1 MKRKFRYITEAK
13 NTHMEHI
20 EDLIFNKGVDG
31 ARQAINFIRDIRD
44 TLSGHTSTTQNITV
58 KWDGAPAIFVGVD
71 PEDGKYFVAKKG
83 LFAKT
88 PKMYKSKADMKDLS
102 GDLKKKFVIA
112 FDEFQKLGIKKGVYQ
127 GDLMFTKSDLKV
139 EKLDDTGVKYVTFQP
154 NTIVYAVPTNTPLA
168 SKIFKAKIGVV
179 WHTTYSGK
187 TIKGMSA
194 SFGKGIA
201 KKFKQS
207 SSIWMDDATYR
218 DVTGQATLTSKET
231 SELTE
236 ILSGA
241 GKVFQKLSASV
252 LNSIHQDEDLM
263 IKIKT
268 FNNTF
273 VRAGEPF
280 PNPRDHVRKLYDW
293 IQAKYKKEIDD
304 RKTDKAKDKQR
315 EILKRVNKI
324 FANPRELENIFVLMN
339 HLVNAKTMVI
349 NKLNQA
355 SSLGTFLR
363 TRNGFRATNQEG
375 FVAID
380 NINGSIKLVDRME
393 FSKANFSPEVIKGWS

>member
-1 MKRKFRYITEAK
+1 
-13 NTHMEHI
+13 
-20 EDLIFNKGVDG
+20 
-31 ARQAINFIRDIRD
+31 
-44 TLSGHTSTTQNITV
+44 
-58 KWDGAPAIFVGVD
+58 
-71 PEDGKYFVAKKG
+71 
-83 LFAKT
+83 
-88 PKMYKSKADMKDLS
+88 MYKSKADMKDLS

-187 TIKGMSA
+187 TIKSMSA

-315 EILKRVNKI
+315 ETLKRVNKI

-339 HLVNAKTMVI
+339 HLVNAKTIVI

>member
-1 MKRKFRYITEAK
+1 
-13 NTHMEHI
+13 MEHI

-44 TLSGHTSTTQNITV
+44 SLSGHTTTKQNITV

-127 GDLMFTKSDLKV
+127 GDLMFTKSDLKLESLGDTK
-139 EKLDDTGVKYVTFQP
+139 EKHITFQP
-154 NTIVYAVPTNTPLA
+154 NTIVYAVPAKTPLA
-168 SKIFKAKIGVV
+168 SKILKAKIGVV
-179 WHTTYSGK
+179 WHTTYTGK

-194 SFGKGIA
+194 SFGKDIA
-201 KKFKQS
+201 NKFKQS
-207 SSIWMDDATYR
+207 PSIWMDDATYT
-218 DVTGQATLTSKET
+218 DVTGQATLTSTET
-231 SELTE
+231 DELTG
-236 ILSGA
+236 ILSDA
-241 GKVFQKLSASV
+241 GKVFQKLDADV
-252 LNSIHQDEDLM
+252 LNSINQNNNLL

-280 PNPRDHVRKLYDW
+280 PNPKDHVKKLYNW
-293 IQAKYKKEIDD
+293 IQDKYQEEIDD
-304 RKTDKAKDKQR
+304 RKTEKAKDKQR
-315 EILKRVNKI
+315 EILKSVNEI
-324 FANPRELENIFVLMN
+324 FTHPTELKNIFTLMN
-339 HLVNAKTMVI
+339 HLVNAKAIVI

-363 TRNGFRATNQEG
+363 TRNGFKATNQEG

-393 FSKANFSPEVIKGWS
+393 FSRANFSPEVIKGWS